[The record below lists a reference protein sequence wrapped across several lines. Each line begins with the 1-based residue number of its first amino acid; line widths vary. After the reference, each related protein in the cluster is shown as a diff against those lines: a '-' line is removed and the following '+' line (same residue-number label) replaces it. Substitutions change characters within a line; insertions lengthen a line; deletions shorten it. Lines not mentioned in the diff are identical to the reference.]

1 MIEVICIIKNE
12 KYEWEETLPVQSL
25 ETAKEDIKEIV
36 KDFNASLKPYELP
49 RQFVNIVKEKITR
62 RFNYKK

>member
-1 MIEVICIIKNE
+1 MIEVICVIKNE
-12 KYEWEETLPVQSL
+12 KHEWEETLSVQSL

-36 KDFNASLKPYELP
+36 KDFNASLKPYETP
-49 RQFVNIVKEKITR
+49 RQFVSIIKEKITS